1 MFYLSK
7 IYEYAD
13 TLLIIM
19 SKSIKRLS
27 FLHVYHHA
35 TVVIM
40 CYVGL
45 HTAQSSFPLVLVT
58 NCLVHVFMYWY
69 YLLCSLGLR
78 PKWKRLVTDCQIL
91 QFMASF
97 VMMAWMFYSHF
108 TGSGCSGIWGSC
120 FSAAFISTLL
130 VLFVDFHSKSYS
142 AKIKELEMLCSGLSI
157 SEKER
162 PVGTLATNL
171 KERGHQFKDCSD
183 PGVGKEDTTEAMAR
197 LNVWLRTESP
207 PKRFHQ
213 RNGPFDRRSW
223 VRHGSNSYSRSDH
236 GNWRPGAGLASAHKL
251 SESSNTGNRLR
262 NGGGQDS
269 QAGKLHHLEPTET
282 LMRNDSAINAINA
295 LKDNTLSEDK
305 TPGVIF
311 TTKKGKAKLPLKSA
325 NVKKKKGEQACPL
338 MGQMVVDQ
346 NFVLGPSK
354 DTGQTNSRQLDQ
366 ALSMDSGIPTN
377 DLIASSPLGPV
388 NKAGFVT
395 NKTHSSVNWKRAAR
409 ATAGVSKLGVNSNL
423 GKRENHESGEGNQ
436 SAEKKVKLT
445 VAIIHSSIE
454 SDEIVNGNGSQDEAL
469 HSNS

>member
-1 MFYLSK
+1 MNDTVHVNPLFSSLQQLLVEHPSVLHFSWTQGQTLGSSPLFLTFTVASYLSLTLFLFHNPIFSVAPSLLRRITAFHNFILIIISLIMAVGGTLSIFTQAPSLHYIICFPTNTPPKGPLFFWSYMFYLSK

-142 AKIKELEMLCSGLSI
+142 AKIK
-157 SEKER
+157 
-162 PVGTLATNL
+162 
-171 KERGHQFKDCSD
+171 
-183 PGVGKEDTTEAMAR
+183 
-197 LNVWLRTESP
+197 
-207 PKRFHQ
+207 
-213 RNGPFDRRSW
+213 
-223 VRHGSNSYSRSDH
+223 
-236 GNWRPGAGLASAHKL
+236 GN
-251 SESSNTGNRLR
+251 
-262 NGGGQDS
+262 
-269 QAGKLHHLEPTET
+269 
-282 LMRNDSAINAINA
+282 
-295 LKDNTLSEDK
+295 
-305 TPGVIF
+305 
-311 TTKKGKAKLPLKSA
+311 
-325 NVKKKKGEQACPL
+325 
-338 MGQMVVDQ
+338 
-346 NFVLGPSK
+346 
-354 DTGQTNSRQLDQ
+354 
-366 ALSMDSGIPTN
+366 
-377 DLIASSPLGPV
+377 
-388 NKAGFVT
+388 
-395 NKTHSSVNWKRAAR
+395 
-409 ATAGVSKLGVNSNL
+409 
-423 GKRENHESGEGNQ
+423 
-436 SAEKKVKLT
+436 
-445 VAIIHSSIE
+445 
-454 SDEIVNGNGSQDEAL
+454 
-469 HSNS
+469 